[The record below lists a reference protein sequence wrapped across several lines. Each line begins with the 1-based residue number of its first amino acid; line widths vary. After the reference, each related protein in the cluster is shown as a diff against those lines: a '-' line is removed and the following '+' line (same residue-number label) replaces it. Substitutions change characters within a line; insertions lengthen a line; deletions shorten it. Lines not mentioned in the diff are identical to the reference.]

1 MMIPASPNAARRITN
16 GLARPRH
23 RRRRAAFSLVEVLVV
38 TVILA
43 GMLAMMLPAIQRAR
57 EAARRVACGNNVRQ
71 ATLAVTCHEVAK
83 RRFPAGCD
91 QVPAPPRLEAGTLL
105 AWSAA
110 VLPFLEEQGL
120 ACRIDRTRSWND
132 PRGNAEAASTRI
144 RSYLCPSALQSYP
157 GKADYGGVA
166 GAWML
171 GIAGVPFSGPEGL
184 TNGMLVPRTEAATVV
199 TAATATD
206 GIGHTLLMAEST
218 DRGPPTGAAADPD
231 DPAGRWATLN
241 CFAQASAFVNA
252 DTGDIRGPHA
262 GGAQASFADG
272 RVAFLS
278 DQMDP
283 AVLAAIC
290 TRNGGESAAGLP
302 NVP

>member
-1 MMIPASPNAARRITN
+1 MIPASSIVARHPAGR
-16 GLARPRH
+16 LEKPRH
-23 RRRRAAFSLVEVLVV
+23 TRSPAAFSLVEVLVV

-43 GMLAMMLPAIQRAR
+43 GVLGLMLPAIQRAR
-57 EAARRVACGNNVRQ
+57 EAARRTTCRNNVRQ
-71 ATLAVTCHEVAK
+71 AALAVTGYEAAK

-91 QVPAPPRLEAGTLL
+91 QVPAPPLLEAGTLL
-105 AWSAA
+105 AWSAV
-110 VLPFLEEQGL
+110 VLPFLEESGV
-120 ACRIDRTRSWND
+120 ASRIDLSRAWND
-132 PRGNAEAASTRI
+132 HRGNAAAAVARVPAYI
-144 RSYLCPSALQSYP
+144 CPSALQSYA

-171 GIAGVPFSGPEGL
+171 GVAGVPFPGPTGL
-184 TNGMLVPRTEAATVV
+184 TNGMLVPRTEPHSAV

-206 GIGHTLLMAEST
+206 GLGHTLLVAEST
-218 DRGPPTGAAADPD
+218 DRGPPAAAPADAD
-231 DPAGRWATLN
+231 DPAGRWATMN

-262 GGAQASFADG
+262 GGAEASFADG

-302 NVP
+302 VVP